1 MDDDSSSSSDRL
13 KGLQKRLASARSSFE
28 ARDRKT
34 AGRGSAYGFGFRL
47 VSDLVVGVLA
57 GFFIGWG
64 LDKLLGTS
72 PWLLLIFTPIGMA
85 AGILNVIRAAQSAE
99 AERYLE
105 ETRADGIA
113 AVDDD
118 EDE

>member
-1 MDDDSSSSSDRL
+1 MDDDKSSSSERL
-13 KGLQKRLASARSSFE
+13 TGLQKRLASAKSSFE
-28 ARDRKT
+28 ARDRK
-34 AGRGSAYGFGFRL
+34 AGSPSSAYGFGFRL

-99 AERYLE
+99 AERYLK
-105 ETRADGIA
+105 ETRADDVA

-118 EDE
+118 EDD

>member
-1 MDDDSSSSSDRL
+1 MDDDKGPSSDRL
-13 KGLQKRLASARSSFE
+13 RGFKKRLDAERSSIE
-28 ARDRKT
+28 ARENKT
-34 AGRGSAYGFGFRL
+34 GGRGSAYGFGFRL
-47 VSDLVVGVLA
+47 IADLVVGVMA

-99 AERYLE
+99 AERYLR
-105 ETRADGIA
+105 ETRANG
-113 AVDDD
+113 VPGVKDDD
-118 EDE
+118 DD

>member
-1 MDDDSSSSSDRL
+1 MTRSSSSDRL
-13 KGLQKRLASARSSFE
+13 KGLQKRLASAKSSFE
-28 ARDRKT
+28 VRDTK
-34 AGRGSAYGFGFRL
+34 AGGRRGSAYGFGFRL

-99 AERYLE
+99 AKRYLE
-105 ETRADGIA
+105 ETRADGIP
-113 AVDDD
+113 AVGDDD
-118 EDE
+118 DD

>member
-1 MDDDSSSSSDRL
+1 MDDDKRLSSDRL
-13 KGLQKRLASARSSFE
+13 KGFQKRLANARSSIE
-28 ARDRKT
+28 ARDSKT
-34 AGRGSAYGFGFRL
+34 GGQSSAYGFGFRL

-99 AERYLE
+99 ARRYLE
-105 ETRADGIA
+105 ETRADNVPG
-113 AVDDD
+113 VSDDD
-118 EDE
+118 DD

>member
-1 MDDDSSSSSDRL
+1 MDDDRRLSSDKL
-13 KGLQKRLASARSSFE
+13 KGFQKRLADARSSIE
-28 ARDRKT
+28 ARDNKT
-34 AGRGSAYGFGFRL
+34 GGRGSAYGFGFRL
-47 VSDLVVGVLA
+47 VSDLLVGVLA

-99 AERYLE
+99 ARRYLE
-105 ETRADGIA
+105 ETRANNA
-113 AVDDD
+113 PAVDDD
-118 EDE
+118 DDD